1 MKLNYR
7 KATPFGVVFC
17 YIALPK
23 KEKDYV
29 TLKKGKNPINNR
41 VFTEYIL
48 FKYL

>member
-7 KATPFGVVFC
+7 RATPFWSGFFLH
-17 YIALPK
+17 ALPK

-29 TLKKGKNPINNR
+29 NLKNGKNPINNR
-41 VFTEYIL
+41 VFTENIL